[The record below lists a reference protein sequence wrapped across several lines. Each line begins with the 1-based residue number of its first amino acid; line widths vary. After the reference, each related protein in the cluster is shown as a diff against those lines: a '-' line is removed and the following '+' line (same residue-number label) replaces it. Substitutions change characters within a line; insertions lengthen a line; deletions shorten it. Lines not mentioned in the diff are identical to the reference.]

1 MMKIGEL
8 KMEELTKIEKKTF
21 NFIKKVGEIQTNSIS
36 DKHMVGAISKLKNM
50 GLVEVFK
57 KQTSYYR
64 KNKKKFVKIK
74 ERINIV
80 K

>member
-1 MMKIGEL
+1 MRIGEFN
-8 KMEELTKIEKKTF
+8 MGELTETEKRTLD
-21 NFIKKVGEIQTNSIS
+21 FIKKVGEIQTNNIP

-74 ERINIV
+74 ERLNEV

>member
-1 MMKIGEL
+1 MMRIGEFN
-8 KMEELTKIEKKTF
+8 MGELTRIEKKTYD
-21 NFIKKVGEIQTNSIS
+21 FIKKVGEIQTSNIP
-36 DKHMVGAISKLKNM
+36 DKHMIGAISKLKNM

-64 KNKKKFVKIK
+64 KNKKKFVKIR
-74 ERINIV
+74 ERQNEV

>member
-1 MMKIGEL
+1 
-8 KMEELTKIEKKTF
+8 MEKLTEIEKRTLT
-21 NFIKKVGEIQTNSIS
+21 FIKNVGEIQTNNIP
-36 DKHMVGAISKLKNM
+36 DKHMVGALSKLKNM

-64 KNKKKFVKIK
+64 KNRKKFVRIK
-74 ERINIV
+74 